1 MTRGHEAGE
10 AGRAAVPR
18 RGEAVGR
25 PRTGGMG
32 MSGGRLEAFS
42 DGVLAIVITLL
53 ILEIRVPA
61 PGEPDNAKGQLG
73 TALLHQWPHYVSYLL
88 SFFIVGIIWLNH
100 HATIN
105 LLARTDH
112 KIQVLNLLLLLPVTV
127 LPWPTDLLATY
138 AIDGTAR
145 DQRLAVLI
153 YGITSSAMA
162 VAFNVLWRYLR
173 RHPELHK
180 PHVTT
185 ELLAVRNHRYNAGL
199 AVYPIATVLG
209 LLSVP
214 LFLGLMLGL
223 AVLYLL
229 PTPDVR

>member
-1 MTRGHEAGE
+1 MTAEHEARE
-10 AGRAAVPR
+10 AAGAAVPST
-18 RGEAVGR
+18 GETVGR
-25 PRTGGMG
+25 PVTAGVG
-32 MSGGRLEAFS
+32 MSVGRLEAFS

-53 ILEIRVPA
+53 ILEIHVPA

-73 TALLHQWPHYVSYLL
+73 TALLHEWPHYVSYLL

-112 KIQVLNLLLLLPVTV
+112 NIQVLNLLLLLPVTV

-138 AIDGTAR
+138 AVDGTPR

-153 YGITSSAMA
+153 YGMTSSAMA
-162 VAFNVLWRYLR
+162 VGFNVLWAYLR

-180 PHVTT
+180 PHVTP
-185 ELLAVRNHRYNAGL
+185 ELLAVRNRRYNAGL
-199 AVYPIATVLG
+199 AVYPIATLLG

-223 AVLYLL
+223 AVVYLL